1 MALWTWTTLR
11 WGWTR
16 STDKRNSST
25 NGPRTETAEGSK
37 QALMYCCFEA
47 EGAFCWVKWDSDDRA
62 TDSLATL
69 LYYYY
74 LLKKRL
80 SLARLYTCVK
90 IIPFQE
96 CRPIYCVNSLIILS
110 YWGYSH
116 YSRLSSDS
124 IISLTCCFLKKDTKV
139 SKVFEFSKLKFQ
151 VLKGCLLKSSQFFN

>member
-1 MALWTWTTLR
+1 MAFWTWTTLR

-96 CRPIYCVNSLIILS
+96 CRPIYCANSQIILS
-110 YWGYSH
+110 YWGYSR
-116 YSRLSSDS
+116 YSRQAILWFHNQFKEFFIPAKSTMLDGLSWYLSH
-124 IISLTCCFLKKDTKV
+124 L
-139 SKVFEFSKLKFQ
+139 
-151 VLKGCLLKSSQFFN
+151 GLLSRVGT